1 MTRDRVDER
10 PFVAV
15 RDKTHPAI
23 VLWRARK
30 FVYAVEYD
38 NGIRVVK
45 LRAEKFDREY
55 ELLHARVNGTV
66 DEATEYDVQV
76 AARKY
81 LDWGAYAGITEVAE
95 RALKTILN
103 RKGSTD
109 MSNIE
114 KDATTQ
120 GDTKVPTPAALG
132 DALAAVATPKKAS
145 TKNGTTP
152 EAKRASK
159 VQVTPTKEKE
169 MAKPAAKKE
178 APAKK
183 ATPAKKEAPTKK
195 ATPEKKLTTKA
206 PAKKAAAPASGR
218 GRPSSLDPL
227 LTIRVLVEK
236 GVNPRRVGGK
246 GYVNWPTIAKCDG
259 KTVGKYLELGGNASN
274 LQTDIA
280 RGHVKL
286 VK

>member
-1 MTRDRVDER
+1 MSRDRVGDR

-15 RDKTHPAI
+15 HERTHPCI

-30 FVYAVEYD
+30 YVYAIGYD
-38 NGIRVVK
+38 RGIRVSK
-45 LRAEKFDREY
+45 ISADKFDREY
-55 ELLHARVNGTV
+55 ELLHPHVNGSP
-66 DEATEYDVQV
+66 DEEKEYDVQV

-81 LDWGAYAGITEVAE
+81 LDWGSYAGMTEVAE
-95 RALKTILN
+95 RALHTIIN
-103 RKGSTD
+103 RTGSTD

-114 KDATTQ
+114 QATATQ
-120 GDTKVPTPAALG
+120 GDVKVPTPAALG
-132 DALAAVATPKKAS
+132 DALAAIPTPKKAS

-152 EAKRASK
+152 EAKRAGK
-159 VQVTPTKEKE
+159 AQTTTPSKEKE
-169 MAKPAAKKE
+169 MTKPAAKKT

-195 ATPEKKLTTKA
+195 ATPEKKPA
-206 PAKKAAAPASGR
+206 AKKDSSERGR
-218 GRPSSLDPL
+218 GRPSSMDPL

-236 GVNPRRVGGK
+236 GVNPRREGSN
-246 GYVNWPTIAKCDG
+246 GYENWAAIAKHDG
-259 KTVGKYLELGGNASN
+259 KTVGKYLEMGGRADN
-274 LQTDIA
+274 LRTDIA

>member
-1 MTRDRVDER
+1 MSRDRVGER

-15 RDKTHPAI
+15 HERTHPCI

-30 FVYAVEYD
+30 YVYAIEYD
-38 NGIRVVK
+38 RGIRVSK
-45 LRAEKFDREY
+45 INADKFDREY
-55 ELLHARVNGTV
+55 ELLHPHVNGAP
-66 DEATEYDVQV
+66 DEEKEYDVQI

-81 LDWGAYAGITEVAE
+81 LDWGSYAGMTEVAE
-95 RALKTILN
+95 RALHTIIN
-103 RKGSTD
+103 RNGSTD

-114 KDATTQ
+114 QATATQ
-120 GDTKVPTPAALG
+120 GDVKVPTPAALG
-132 DALAAVATPKKAS
+132 DALAAAVAKPKKAS

-159 VQVTPTKEKE
+159 AQVTTPTKEKE
-169 MAKPAAKKE
+169 MTKTPAKKT

-183 ATPAKKEAPTKK
+183 DAPSKK
-195 ATPEKKLTTKA
+195 AA
-206 PAKKAAAPASGR
+206 PAKKPSIKKEPAERGR
-218 GRPSSLDPL
+218 GRPSSMDPL

-236 GVNPRRVGGK
+236 GVNPRREGSNGFE
-246 GYVNWPTIAKCDG
+246 NWATIVKHDG
-259 KTVGKYLELGGNASN
+259 KTVGKYLEMGGRADN
-274 LQTDIA
+274 LRTDIA